1 MKILVINCGSS
12 SIKFQLFEMPGSD
25 ILIKGVIEKI
35 GQSDSFINIKKNKKQ
50 DVNFKIEIL
59 THQIGIDFLLNY
71 ITDHDQGCLKSLK
84 DLDAVGHRIGHGGEK
99 FRNSIIL
106 DESILSEI
114 EKYNELAP
122 LHNPHNLKGIK
133 AIRQHLPTIK
143 QVAVFDTSFH
153 QTLPDYAYMYAIP
166 YALYEKYKIRRYGFH
181 GSSHHY
187 VSGRACKL
195 LHVDI
200 KQLKIITCHLGNGSS
215 IAAIDKGKSIDTS
228 MGFTP
233 LEGLIMGTR
242 PGDVDTGVATYIMKK
257 ENMGSDSLNTLF
269 YTESG
274 LLGITGISSDMRE
287 IEEASNTSK
296 LAKLGL
302 EMFYYRI
309 KKYIGAYTA
318 ILKGL
323 DILIFTGGIGEKS
336 VKTREEVCKNLNFL
350 GIKIDKVSNENT
362 QDSEKVISTAD
373 SKVTVMVVPTNEELI
388 IAQETQHLISDHHQ
402 SGN

>member
-25 ILIKGVIEKI
+25 TLTKGVIEKI
-35 GQSDSFINIKKNKKQ
+35 GQHDSLIIIQRNGEQ
-50 DVNFKIEIL
+50 DVNLKIEIL
-59 THQIGIDFLLNY
+59 SHQDGIDFLLKY
-71 ITDHDQGCLKSLK
+71 ITDLDHGCLKSLK

-99 FRNSIIL
+99 HRNSIIIN
-106 DESILSEI
+106 ETILSEI

-122 LHNPHNLKGIK
+122 LHNPHNLIGIR
-133 AIRQHLPTIK
+133 AIQKHLPTIK

-166 YALYEKYKIRRYGFH
+166 YSLYEKYKIRRYGFH
-181 GSSHHY
+181 GPSHQY
-187 VSGRACKL
+187 VSERACKL
-195 LHVDI
+195 LNIDI
-200 KQLKIITCHLGNGSS
+200 KQQKIITCHLGNGSS

-242 PGDVDTGVATYIMKK
+242 PGDVDAGIVTYLLKK
-257 ENMGSDSLNTLF
+257 EGMGSDSLNAMF
-269 YTESG
+269 YKESG
-274 LLGITGISSDMRE
+274 LLGITCISSDMRK

-296 LAKLGL
+296 KAKLGL

-309 KKYIGAYTA
+309 KKYIGAYA
-318 ILKGL
+318 AVLNGL

-350 GIKIDKVSNENT
+350 GIKIDKVSNENP
-362 QDSEKVISTAD
+362 QDSEKVISTTD
-373 SKVTVMVVPTNEELI
+373 SKVTVIVVLTNEELI
-388 IAQETQHLISDHHQ
+388 IAQETQQLISDHHQ
-402 SGN
+402 SRN